1 MMKCKVVILTAMATL
16 VAACIAAAQ
25 QPSAEES
32 GPGDG
37 PQIDRRSGRGD
48 RHPGRPARKITKSGV
63 VKEFCKNPD
72 GATDGLLL
80 DDGTEVKLPPGD
92 AKALTQVVSANDRV
106 TITGWKQS
114 GETEIH
120 AATIKHEAS
129 GKAIV
134 VDHAPPEISQNGEG
148 PRPGSAEEAAAD
160 KPFPR
165 HPDEGNP
172 DQPKEDR
179 SRDRPSDQHDPS
191 RPARPKEGGNR
202 PPPQNQGSQYTLE
215 QAVSDEAQ
223 LRTIAFDGLAFL
235 TGDFAADTF
244 LPPGKVSDYFGFQ
257 YMRDIDAKEG
267 GHNTSFLTRIAYNM
281 LTILDDRQKAQLVA
295 LAKEQETNITRF
307 AAARFPLIK
316 AFRRNLQGDLPA
328 GSKGLSRDAVVK
340 YSADLYELDGM
351 LAWQRAKV
359 MGSILHG
366 LSARQKAA
374 LTKLKFGDS
383 RTWPDVPEPLDRRS
397 LPHTIHV
404 AVMTYASEMFA
415 WYTGSVEA
423 DVYFCP
429 ERHGMYF
436 GGFGMKTA
444 PAMGKQDYS
453 ISTSLTGDSGEAFL
467 GVLSEEQRKLI
478 TDIVDQ
484 QREKLAEIIKTRRAI
499 AVELR
504 RFLKGETANMKN
516 VLALSR
522 RYGELDGEM
531 SYFYATAFAKVG
543 QTLSTSQKQA
553 LAKMRT
559 SDPADVKGPFL
570 YSAPIDLPSVRNTDF
585 LFGRK

>member
-1 MMKCKVVILTAMATL
+1 MMKCKVIILTAMATV

-25 QPSAEES
+25 QPPAEES

-48 RHPGRPARKITKSGV
+48 RQPGRPARKITKSGV
-63 VKEFCKNPD
+63 VKEFCTNPD
-72 GATDGLLL
+72 GATDGLLF
-80 DDGTEVKLPPGD
+80 DDGTEVKFPPSA
-92 AKALTQVVSANDRV
+92 AKALTQAVSANDRV
-106 TITGWKQS
+106 TITGWNQS
-114 GETEIH
+114 GESEIH

-129 GKAIV
+129 GKVIIV
-134 VDHAPPEISQNGEG
+134 DRAPPEISQDADQ
-148 PRPGSAEEAAAD
+148 PRPGESDDAAKD
-160 KPFPR
+160 RPPSSR
-165 HPDEGNP
+165 PDEG
-172 DQPKEDR
+172 QPP
-179 SRDRPSDQHDPS
+179 RPRPGKYDPKA
-191 RPARPKEGGNR
+191 PAGPNR
-202 PPPQNQGSQYTLE
+202 REKHPPERGPGSQYTLE

-281 LTILDDRQKAQLVA
+281 LAILDDRQKTQLMA

-316 AFRRNLQGDLPA
+316 AFRRNLQGDLPTD
-328 GSKGLSRDAVVK
+328 SKGLSRDAVVK
-340 YSADLYELDGM
+340 YSADLYELDGL

-359 MGSILHG
+359 MGSILHD

-374 LTKLKFGDS
+374 LARLKFGDS

-478 TDIVDQ
+478 TNIVDQ

-504 RFLKGETANMKN
+504 RFLKGEMANMKK

-543 QTLSTSQKQA
+543 QTLSTLQKQV